1 MGNFGLDRSIRYI
14 RKFRMNSS
22 NPCTQCHRPPAQYAI
37 HNLGWYGWVSFK
49 SFFAM
54 KYYSCLNIFVRKDD
68 PVLDC
73 QYSNRQQLIDVIG
86 SLNAS
91 FLSQSTSTSEHFHS
105 KILWHRLRNWLLAT
119 TYSVTET
126 WASGRLP
133 PTQAQLVSSPV
144 FHVSIRYRIYLSRK
158 IHLFCLIV
166 PHFLLSLKEH
176 WSTRSTRCL
185 ALPSLFFF
193 SAQILNHKN

>member
-1 MGNFGLDRSIRYI
+1 MLPTTSEIYNIQFRVLWLGIIQVIFCYEILFLPKYI
-14 RKFRMNSS
+14 
-22 NPCTQCHRPPAQYAI
+22 CQ
-37 HNLGWYGWVSFK
+37 
-49 SFFAM
+49 
-54 KYYSCLNIFVRKDD
+54 KDD

-144 FHVSIRYRIYLSRK
+144 FHVSIRYRIYLNKK
-158 IHLFCLIV
+158 IHLFFCLIV
-166 PHFLLSLKEH
+166 SHFLLSLKKH
-176 WSTRSTRCL
+176 WSTRSTRCQ
-185 ALPSLFFF
+185 ARPSLFFARDQIGRQNFF